1 MWDAQLAGDGP
12 GILKVLQDV
21 ALFPLAGGQVFWDKQ
36 AHGNPTAC
44 SPCCRSSQAATEL
57 STPPLIATAM
67 ESCK

>member
-1 MWDAQLAGDGP
+1 MWDAQLAGDGL

-36 AHGNPTAC
+36 AHGNPHRLL
-44 SPCCRSSQAATEL
+44 PCCRSSQAATEL